1 MQSNKCIDVLVGVY
15 VVNNKHLSNQSASTR
30 NLLLVCF
37 RRNDKIISN
46 SLQKFTYNTKK
57 NHIFK
62 VNFNFFL
69 NYTLICQFK
78 AYKLLLHIK
87 SCK

>member
-1 MQSNKCIDVLVGVY
+1 MLWIINIYQTSQQVQGICYLY
-15 VVNNKHLSNQSASTR
+15 VFAETT
-30 NLLLVCF
+30 
-37 RRNDKIISN
+37 KIISN